1 MVKNERLLQVRN
13 MSPDEVGEKIADH
26 CKGNKL
32 TFAVKVTKDNA
43 EETVLRMVK
52 DRKCMYIE
60 LT

>member
-1 MVKNERLLQVRN
+1 

-43 EETVLRMVK
+43 AETVLRMVK

-60 LT
+60 LS